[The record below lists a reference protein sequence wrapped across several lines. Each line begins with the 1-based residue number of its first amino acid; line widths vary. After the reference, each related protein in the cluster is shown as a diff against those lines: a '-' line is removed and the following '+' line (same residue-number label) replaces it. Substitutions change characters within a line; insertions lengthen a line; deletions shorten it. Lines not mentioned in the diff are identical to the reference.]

1 MAGAT
6 EAVRAPAGA
15 LSLGGILVLALGTF
29 EFSLEQSIVVP
40 ALPAVAEHYDAS
52 LVATGWIVT
61 GFLLSGI
68 VAVPVLG
75 RLGDLYG
82 KRRLLLLALGAFA
95 VGSLICAVADSIG
108 VVIAGRIVQGIGAA
122 VGPLSYGIAKDS
134 VPPERL
140 PRAIGVIVAGA
151 MGGASVGYVLSGILV
166 DRVSVTAVFWF
177 LLAVGVV
184 LGLAAIVLVPES
196 RVRARARVDV
206 WGAALLALGLAAL
219 LLAISKGID
228 WGWSSGRVLGLF
240 AAAAA
245 LLGAF
250 TVVERRAAQPLV
262 DLGVVVRRP
271 FANAN
276 LCAFAFGYA
285 FFIVALALPFIGA
298 LPEGDGPGL
307 GLSTTEIG
315 LLLLPTGLAS
325 MAGGWAAGRWTN
337 RIGARSLVAIG
348 SALGIAAYAGLALIG
363 LGALPLATASAVLG
377 LSWGFIL
384 TGIYAVVVGSASA
397 DKSGVT
403 VAVNVLIRNTAG
415 ALGAQIAF
423 VILAEAA
430 SEGGGGIESGFTS
443 AFVMGAVGAGVALVA
458 STSLGGRRTVPRPV
472 GGT

>member
-29 EFSLEQSIVVP
+29 EFSLEQSIVLP
-40 ALPAVAEHYDAS
+40 ALPAIAEHYRAS
-52 LVATGWIVT
+52 LVATGWMVT

-82 KRRLLLLALGAFA
+82 KRRLLLAALGAFA
-95 VGSLICAVADSIG
+95 VGSLICALADSIG

-122 VGPLSYGIAKDS
+122 VGPLSYGVAKDS
-134 VPPERL
+134 ISPERL

-151 MGGASVGYVLSGILV
+151 MGGASVGYVLSGVLV
-166 DRVSVTAVFWF
+166 DRLSVTAVFWF
-177 LLAVGVV
+177 LLAVGVA
-184 LGLAAIVLVPES
+184 LGVAATALIPES
-196 RVRARARVDV
+196 PVRARAWVDA
-206 WGAALLALGLAAL
+206 WGATLLALGLAAL

-240 AAAAA
+240 VAAAA

-250 TVVERRAAQPLV
+250 AVVERSVAQPLV

-298 LPEGDGPGL
+298 MPEGHGPGL

-325 MAGGWAAGRWTN
+325 MVGGWAGGRWAN
-337 RIGARSLVAIG
+337 RMGARTLVVIG
-348 SALGIAAYAGLALIG
+348 CALGIAAYAGLALIG
-363 LGALPLATASAVLG
+363 LGALALAVASAVLG

-384 TGIYAVVVGSASA
+384 TGIYAVVVGSASP

-423 VILAEAA
+423 VIIAEAA
-430 SEGGGGIESGFTS
+430 SEDGGGLESGFTN

-458 STSLGGRRTVPRPV
+458 SAFLRGRGAVPQPAGGA
-472 GGT
+472 